1 MYVKNNS
8 SIRKITLNQFRC
20 KHAQKIG
27 SFSYLLTVKLAFF
40 VNYRPQHE
48 PGKARSSYPNLRLK
62 IAPSSLNSCLR
73 KTNCVGLT
81 IYPEKRHP

>member
-27 SFSYLLTVKLAFF
+27 SFSYLLTVKLALF

-48 PGKARSSYPNLRLK
+48 PG
-62 IAPSSLNSCLR
+62 
-73 KTNCVGLT
+73 
-81 IYPEKRHP
+81 